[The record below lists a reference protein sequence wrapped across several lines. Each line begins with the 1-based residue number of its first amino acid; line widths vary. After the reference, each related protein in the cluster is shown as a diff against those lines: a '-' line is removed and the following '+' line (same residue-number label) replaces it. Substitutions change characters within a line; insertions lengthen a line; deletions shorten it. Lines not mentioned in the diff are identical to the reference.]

1 LARRRSHPSGA
12 CLADRWNWLP
22 LGVPGPYAKER
33 TILVPIHPNICDARI
48 APGTSEDAMNHP
60 LLDSRRSFLM
70 SAATVAAASTAATAL
85 GADDAHVLK
94 PTVEPPKT
102 SGPNDRIQIATIGMG
117 IIGFIDTECAL
128 KVPGV
133 ELVAAADAY
142 EGRRAHAKE
151 VFGSKVQTYVD
162 YRDILARK
170 DVDAVLICVPDH
182 WHAKMSIDAMEAG
195 KAVYCEK
202 PMIRTVAEGPAVIA
216 AQKKTKVPFQ
226 VGSQYASSV
235 LYDKVKELIR
245 IGALGKLHAI
255 EARYNRN
262 SDIGAWQYSIPTDAS
277 PATIDWDRFL
287 GEAPKRSFDPVRF
300 FRWRNYWDYGTAVAG
315 DLFIHLLT
323 GIHHATGAIGPTRV
337 AAMGGQR
344 YWDDGRDVYDIIM
357 GLLDYPETDAHGSF
371 TLSLV
376 TDFQDGGG
384 GATSFRFVGTDGVI
398 DVSFTEL
405 KLTRVGIERAGS
417 EQVLKGYNSVKTFA
431 NAQQKAFAEK
441 YLAEHPKS
449 SEKKKSK
456 VTEKYVVPKDYD
468 ERFDHFVNFF
478 KSVREHKPVYE
489 DATFGYRAAAP
500 ALLCNDSYR
509 ERREIDWDP
518 VAMKVV
524 S

>member
-1 LARRRSHPSGA
+1 MRQPRR
-12 CLADRWNWLP
+12 N
-22 LGVPGPYAKER
+22 
-33 TILVPIHPNICDARI
+33 T
-48 APGTSEDAMNHP
+48 
-60 LLDSRRSFLM
+60 RRSFLRSAAAA
-70 SAATVAAASTAATAL
+70 SAATTVAATAL
-85 GADDAHVLK
+85 AEDVQVLK
-94 PTVEPPKT
+94 PTVALPKPG
-102 SGPNDRIQIATIGMG
+102 GPNDRMRIATIGMG
-117 IIGFIDTECAL
+117 IIGFIDTETAL

-133 ELVAAADAY
+133 ELVAASDVYA
-142 EGRRAHAKE
+142 GRRTHARE
-151 VFGSKVQTYVD
+151 VFGDKVQTYVD

-182 WHAKMSIDAMEAG
+182 WHAKMSIDAMKAG

-202 PMIRTVAEGPAVIA
+202 PMVRSVEEGPAVIA
-216 AQKKTKVPFQ
+216 AQQETKGVFQ

-245 IGALGKLHAI
+245 QGALGKVHAI

-262 SDIGAWQYSIPTDAS
+262 SDVGAWQYSIPTDAS
-277 PATIDWDRFL
+277 PETIDWDRFL
-287 GEAPKRSFDPVRF
+287 GSAPQRAFDPVRF

-337 AAMGGQR
+337 AAMGGRR

-376 TDFQDGGG
+376 TDFEDGGG
-384 GATSFRFVGTDGVI
+384 GATSFRFVGTEGVI
-398 DVSFTEL
+398 DVSFREL
-405 KLTRVGIERAGS
+405 TLTRVGIEHADVD
-417 EQVLKGYNSVKTFA
+417 QVLKGYNSVTTWSK
-431 NAQQKAFAEK
+431 AQQKTFGEK
-441 YLAEHPKS
+441 YRAEHPSTASQRRAKQ
-449 SEKKKSK
+449 
-456 VTEKYVVPKDYD
+456 TEKYAVPKGYD
-468 ERFDHFVNFF
+468 ERLDHFVNFF
-478 KSVREHKPVYE
+478 TSVRERTPVYE

-509 ERREIDWDP
+509 QRREIDWDP
-518 VAMKVV
+518 VGMKIV